1 MSMLWPLSAPAA
13 GERGHESRGDTNAA
27 MAVPDGTVMNISLV
41 TMTVVDI
48 PLAGTVVG
56 VEPVESRADD
66 FGRRRGQPHD
76 GDRHREGKA
85 HDEHDHSQLPERW
98 H

>member
-1 MSMLWPLSAPAA
+1 MILTRPL
-13 GERGHESRGDTNAA
+13 EA
-27 MAVPDGTVMNISLV
+27 MAVPGGTVMNISPV
-41 TMTVVDI
+41 NVSAVDVHL
-48 PLAGTVVG
+48 PGTVVG

-76 GDRHREGKA
+76 GDRHREGKG
-85 HDEHDHSQLPERW
+85 HDEHDHSQLPHHW